1 MEEVSA
7 RRRPKS
13 RLAAAPGPECREA
26 VRGDNSIAKLH
37 MLDAPARILVVDDD
51 MTNIKIL
58 SGLLKS
64 EGEIRYATDGP
75 QGLAIVREWAPDL
88 VLLDME
94 MPGMNGFEVCSA
106 LRDRGEDAPAV
117 PPTVIF
123 VTAHRS
129 AEIEVAALR
138 AGAVDFITKPFQ
150 PEIVLARVS
159 AHLTI
164 KRQADLLRCLA
175 AIDPL
180 TGLANRRAFDQH
192 LEEEWR
198 RACRTGDTLALIMA
212 DVDHFKRFNDRYGH
226 PAGDQCLRSV
236 GAVLLLNSRRPGDL
250 VARYGGEEFA
260 VILPGLSEQQAVQH
274 AERLCA
280 AVRVLDASATTGDS
294 ATRVTVS
301 LGGVVRVCQPALPP
315 TELVALADRA
325 LYRAKES
332 GRDTFRMADPV
343 PA

>member
-1 MEEVSA
+1 MRKGFVTTKPMFDS
-7 RRRPKS
+7 
-13 RLAAAPGPECREA
+13 
-26 VRGDNSIAKLH
+26 
-37 MLDAPARILVVDDD
+37 PARILVVDDD
-51 MTNIKIL
+51 ITNIKIL
-58 SGLLKS
+58 SGLLRS
-64 EGEIRYATDGP
+64 EGEIRHATDGS
-75 QGLAIVREWAPDL
+75 QGLSIVREWAPDL

-106 LRDRGEDAPAV
+106 LRDHGEDAPAV
-117 PPTVIF
+117 PPAVIF
-123 VTAHRS
+123 VTAHS
-129 AEIEVAALR
+129 GAETEVAALR
-138 AGAVDFITKPFQ
+138 AGAVDFISKPFQ

-164 KRQADLLRCLA
+164 KRQADLLRRLA

-236 GAVLLLNSRRPGDL
+236 GALLLLNSRRPGDL

-260 VILPGLSEQQAVQH
+260 VILPGLSLPQVAQH

-280 AVRVLDASATTGDS
+280 AVRGLDAAAITADAS
-294 ATRVTVS
+294 TRVTLS
-301 LGGVVRVCQPALPP
+301 LGVAVRNCDPSVPP
-315 TELVALADRA
+315 HDLVALADRA
-325 LYRAKES
+325 LYRAKEA
-332 GRDTFRMADPV
+332 GRDGFQFADESPWSGSHIG
-343 PA
+343 

>member
-1 MEEVSA
+1 
-7 RRRPKS
+7 
-13 RLAAAPGPECREA
+13 
-26 VRGDNSIAKLH
+26 
-37 MLDAPARILVVDDD
+37 

-58 SGLLKS
+58 SGLLRS
-64 EGEIRYATDGP
+64 EGEIRHATDGQ
-75 QGLAIVREWAPDL
+75 QGLIIVRDWAPDL

-106 LRDRGEDAPAV
+106 LRDRGEETTAV
-117 PPTVIF
+117 PPAVIF
-123 VTAHRS
+123 VTAHS
-129 AEIEVAALR
+129 GAETEVAALR
-138 AGAVDFITKPFQ
+138 AGAVDFISKPFQ

-164 KRQADLLRCLA
+164 KRQADLLRRLA

-192 LEEEWR
+192 LEDEWR
-198 RACRTGDTLALIMA
+198 RASRSGDTLALIMA
-212 DVDHFKRFNDRYGH
+212 DVDHFKQFNDRYGH

-260 VILPGLSEQQAVQH
+260 VILPGLSEPQAVQH

-280 AVRVLDASATTGDS
+280 AVRALDAAAITADSGTT
-294 ATRVTVS
+294 VTVS
-301 LGGVVRVCQPALPP
+301 LGVAVRPCQSTLPP
-315 TELVALADRA
+315 KTLVELADRA
-325 LYRAKES
+325 LYRAKAA
-332 GRDTFRMADPV
+332 GRDGFQVASQG